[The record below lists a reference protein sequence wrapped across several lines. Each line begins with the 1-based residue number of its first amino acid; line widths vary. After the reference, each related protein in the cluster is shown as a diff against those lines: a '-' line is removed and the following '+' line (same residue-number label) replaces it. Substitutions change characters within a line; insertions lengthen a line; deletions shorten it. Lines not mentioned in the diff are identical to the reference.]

1 MPLEKL
7 KENAAE
13 IQENVKAAVESTVAY
28 YKLWGFK
35 VATKATLMLFKM
47 LLLAVFFMM
56 TLLFFSI
63 ALALYLGE
71 QYQNTALGFL
81 MVGGIYFVFGILGCL
96 LKDKI
101 GERTVLKKFSEV
113 FFNDD

>member
-7 KENAAE
+7 KENAEE
-13 IQENVKAAVESTVAY
+13 IQENVKAAVNSTIEY

-35 VATKATLMLFKM
+35 VATKATIMVFKM

-56 TLLFFSI
+56 GIAFVSI

-71 QYQNTALGFL
+71 QYHSNVLGFS
-81 MVGGIYFVFGILGCL
+81 MVGGVYFVLGILVYL

-101 GERTVLKKFSEV
+101 GERTVLKKFSAA
-113 FFNDD
+113 FFNEE